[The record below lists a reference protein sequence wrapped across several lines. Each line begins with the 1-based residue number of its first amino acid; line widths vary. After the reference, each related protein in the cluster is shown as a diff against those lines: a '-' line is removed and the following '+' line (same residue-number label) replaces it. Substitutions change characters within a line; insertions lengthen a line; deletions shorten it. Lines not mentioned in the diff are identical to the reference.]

1 MPGYFVLG
9 RPSQLRSA
17 QPDIEFY
24 RLHGAKPDGVVVARY
39 RDQDVCDVVIDELG
53 HRYVFAGVA
62 PRLLSGRYD
71 VRGLK
76 IGEVILEP
84 GLIYQLIPVK
94 MHAFV

>member
-9 RPSQLRSA
+9 RPARLRAA
-17 QPDIEFY
+17 QPDVEFY
-24 RLHGAKPDGVVVARY
+24 RLYGAKPDGAVVARY
-39 RDQDVCDVVIDELG
+39 CGRDVCDVVIDEYG

-62 PRLLSGRYD
+62 PRLFNGNYD

-94 MHAFV
+94 RHDSI

>member
-9 RPSQLRSA
+9 RSARFRAA
-17 QPDIEFY
+17 QPDVEFY
-24 RLHGAKPDGVVVARY
+24 RLYGARPDGAVVARY
-39 RDQDVCDVVIDELG
+39 RDQDVCDVVVDEFG

-62 PRLLSGRYD
+62 PRLLNGAYD

-94 MHAFV
+94 RHAFV